1 MWAEKRPHEWLG
13 GVLGV
18 SGLAPSA
25 HISQI
30 KQKVLKGYFGVR
42 DFVKIQHKNEIL
54 ILRQQLFSFHKKYEL
69 EFYVQNCGRR

>member
-18 SGLAPSA
+18 SGLAPST

-30 KQKVLKGYFGVR
+30 KQKVLKGYSYTIFSETIDVL
-42 DFVKIQHKNEIL
+42 QNHK
-54 ILRQQLFSFHKKYEL
+54 
-69 EFYVQNCGRR
+69 